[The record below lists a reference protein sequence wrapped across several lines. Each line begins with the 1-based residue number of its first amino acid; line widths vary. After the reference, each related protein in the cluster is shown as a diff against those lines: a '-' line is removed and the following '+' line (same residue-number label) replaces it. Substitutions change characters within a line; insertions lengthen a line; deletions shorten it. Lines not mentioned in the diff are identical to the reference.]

1 MKRPIKP
8 ILFARPSLG
17 RAEERAVLR
26 VMRSGWLTTGEVAAR
41 FEQDFARLVGARY
54 ALAVSSATGGLHLSL
69 EALGVGRGSRVITS
83 PYTYAS
89 TAEAII
95 NLGADPLFVDIEA
108 ETFNISPAAVEAALS
123 RHGGEVSAL
132 LPVHVAGLPCRINEI
147 NALAERYRL
156 PVVEDAAHAFPV
168 QLGGRMVGTLGDAG
182 VYSFYATKSIT
193 TGEGGMIVTGSEPL
207 ARRMTMMRLHG
218 IDKDAY
224 KRRGSGEGSWFY
236 QLEEA
241 GYKYNMTDICAAIGV
256 EQLKKAAR
264 FLKRRQTIARAYL
277 QGLAGLDFLI
287 LPPTGSSDRD
297 IPGGGGCTPEALRSD
312 HAWHLFIV
320 RLNPQTLTVDRDRF
334 VAELQAAGIGV
345 SVHFI
350 PLHTMPYY
358 RRSRGYAPEDFP
370 VSLRNYRVSFS
381 LPIYPSLSGA
391 QVDRVIETVRD
402 LGRRFHR

>member
-1 MKRPIKP
+1 MKRPIKQIP
-8 ILFARPSLG
+8 FARPALG
-17 RAEERAVLR
+17 REEERAVLR

-95 NLGADPLFVDIEA
+95 NVGADPLFVDIEA
-108 ETFNISPAAVEAALS
+108 ETCNISPAAVEAALS

-132 LPVHVAGLPCRINEI
+132 LPVHVAGLPCRMDEI
-147 NALAERYRL
+147 NALAARYRL

-168 QLGGRMVGTLGDAG
+168 QLGGRMVGTLADTG

-193 TGEGGMIVTGSEPL
+193 TGEGGMIVTDSEPL
-207 ARRMTMMRLHG
+207 ARRMAMMRLHG

-224 KRRGSGEGSWFY
+224 KRRSSGEGSWFY

-241 GYKYNMTDICAAIGV
+241 GFKYNMPDLCAAIGV
-256 EQLKKAAR
+256 VQLKKAAR

-287 LPPTGSSDRD
+287 LPPAGPSGRAGGDAHT
-297 IPGGGGCTPEALRSD
+297 PGTLRSD
-312 HAWHLFIV
+312 HAWHLFIL
-320 RLNPQTLTVDRDRF
+320 RLNPRTLTVDRDRF

-358 RRSRGYAPEDFP
+358 RRRYGFTLEDFP
-370 VSLRNYRVSFS
+370 VSMQNYLVSFS
-381 LPIYPSLSGA
+381 LPIYPSLSGR